1 MTDMG
6 LKTILNAI
14 HIEYTCQLE
23 KTLSEIAGIAA
34 TLNTHPE
41 QLQTLRTLKRE
52 FHTLKGSAPSFG
64 LKELGRVAADADSF
78 LELHTKSEAAFGKDE
93 CIQLQHLI
101 AQMTLAAASR
111 QTTMPGAANPS
122 THSPALNAQGTDLF
136 YRTNQAQIVLG
147 FVYSIT
153 DKGHDLLV
161 RSGALL
167 PQIEQELLVR
177 IDGRTTPE
185 QLILDMPHAGEFATE
200 RTLERMVERGLIEKT
215 NFRVPEDNN
224 LDFTASFG
232 SPAKK
237 TSLSTS
243 EKTGFG
249 LEAVRGA
256 SQLALDGY
264 YISIARRAVASRPP
278 RNGSTHA
285 LLVIEDDPMTAKL
298 LKLLFAGE
306 GFEVVTAGNRK
317 EILTALSQKPLPDA
331 VLLDVLLPDTN
342 GFVLLAKMR
351 AHPRLRE
358 LPVIMLTAA
367 ASRDDVLQGLL
378 NGADGYVTKP
388 FDMDRVVSAVCDVLG
403 LESWSVTK

>member
-1 MTDMG
+1 MTDTG
-6 LKTILNAI
+6 LKTVLAAI
-14 HIEYTCQLE
+14 CIEYTSHLE
-23 KTLSEIAGIAA
+23 KKLSEIAGIAA

-41 QLQTLRTLKRE
+41 QLQTLRTLKRQ

-64 LKELGRVAADADSF
+64 FKELGRIAADADSF
-78 LELHTKSEAAFGKDE
+78 LEHHSEAKAAFGKHE

-101 AQMTLAAASR
+101 ARMTLAATDR
-111 QTTMPGAANPS
+111 QTTVPGAAHSS
-122 THSPALNAQGTDLF
+122 TQPPALNAQGTDLF
-136 YRTNQAQIVLG
+136 YRTNQAQKILG

-185 QLILDMPHAGEFATE
+185 QLILDVPHAGEFATE
-200 RTLERMVERGLIEKT
+200 RTLDRMVERGLIEKT
-215 NFRVPEDNN
+215 NLRVPEDNN
-224 LDFTASFG
+224 LDFTASFA

-237 TSLSTS
+237 SSLSTT

-256 SQLALDGY
+256 SQLEQNGY

-342 GFVLLAKMR
+342 GFELLAKMR
-351 AHPRLRE
+351 AHPALRE

>member
-1 MTDMG
+1 MTDTG
-6 LKTILNAI
+6 LKTVLAAI
-14 HIEYTCQLE
+14 CIEYTSHLE
-23 KTLSEIAGIAA
+23 KKLSEIAGIAA

-41 QLQTLRTLKRE
+41 QLQTLRTLKRQ

-64 LKELGRVAADADSF
+64 FKELGRIAADADSF
-78 LELHTKSEAAFGKDE
+78 LEHHSEAKAAFGKHE

-101 AQMTLAAASR
+101 ARMTLAATDR
-111 QTTMPGAANPS
+111 QTTVPGAAHSS
-122 THSPALNAQGTDLF
+122 TQPPALNAQGTDLF
-136 YRTNQAQIVLG
+136 YRTNQAQKILG

-185 QLILDMPHAGEFATE
+185 QLILDVPHAGEFATE
-200 RTLERMVERGLIEKT
+200 RTLDRMVERGLIEKT
-215 NFRVPEDNN
+215 NLRVPEDNN
-224 LDFTASFG
+224 LDFTASFA

-237 TSLSTS
+237 SSLSTT

-256 SQLALDGY
+256 SQLEQNGY

-342 GFVLLAKMR
+342 GFELLAKMR
-351 AHPRLRE
+351 AHPALRE

-403 LESWSVTK
+403 LESWSFTK

>member
-1 MTDMG
+1 MTDTG
-6 LKTILNAI
+6 LKTVLAAI
-14 HIEYTCQLE
+14 CIEYTSHLE
-23 KTLSEIAGIAA
+23 KKLSEIAGIAT

-64 LKELGRVAADADSF
+64 FKELGRIAADADSF
-78 LELHTKSEAAFGKDE
+78 LEHHSEAKAAFGKHE

-101 AQMTLAAASR
+101 ARMTLAATDR
-111 QTTMPGAANPS
+111 QTTVPGAAHSS
-122 THSPALNAQGTDLF
+122 TQPPALNAQGTDLF
-136 YRTNQAQIVLG
+136 YRTNQAQKILG

-185 QLILDMPHAGEFATE
+185 QLILDVPHAGEFATE
-200 RTLERMVERGLIEKT
+200 RTLDRMVERGLIEKT
-215 NFRVPEDNN
+215 NLRVPEDNN
-224 LDFTASFG
+224 LDFTASFA

-237 TSLSTS
+237 TCLSTT

-256 SQLALDGY
+256 SQLEQNGY

-342 GFVLLAKMR
+342 GFELLAKMR
-351 AHPRLRE
+351 AHPALRE

>member
-1 MTDMG
+1 MTDTG
-6 LKTILNAI
+6 LKAVLAAI
-14 HIEYTCQLE
+14 GIEYTSHLE
-23 KTLSEIAGIAA
+23 KKLSEIAGIAA

-64 LKELGRVAADADSF
+64 FKELGRIAADADSF
-78 LELHTKSEAAFGKDE
+78 LEHHSEAKAAFGKDQ

-101 AQMTLAAASR
+101 ARMTLAATGR
-111 QTTMPGAANPS
+111 QTTVPGAAYSS
-122 THSPALNAQGTDLF
+122 TQPPALNAQGTGLF
-136 YRTNQAQIVLG
+136 YRTNQAQKILG

-167 PQIEQELLVR
+167 PQIEQELLIR
-177 IDGRTTPE
+177 IDGRTTPQ
-185 QLILDMPHAGEFATE
+185 QLILDVPHAGEFATE
-200 RTLERMVERGLIEKT
+200 RTLDRMVERGLIEKT
-215 NFRVPEDNN
+215 NLRVPEDNN
-224 LDFTASFG
+224 LDFTASFA

-237 TSLSTS
+237 ASLSTT

-256 SQLALDGY
+256 SQLEQNGY

-317 EILTALSQKPLPDA
+317 EILTALAQKPLPDA

-342 GFVLLAKMR
+342 GFELLAKMR
-351 AHPRLRE
+351 AHPGLRE

-403 LESWSVTK
+403 LESWSFTK